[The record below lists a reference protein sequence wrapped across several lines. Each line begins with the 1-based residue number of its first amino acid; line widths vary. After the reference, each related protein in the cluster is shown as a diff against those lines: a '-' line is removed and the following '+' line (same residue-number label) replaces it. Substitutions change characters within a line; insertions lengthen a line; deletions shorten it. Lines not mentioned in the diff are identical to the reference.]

1 MIYRFFFL
9 MANTSV
15 DSDGKIVSTTIPD
28 GDASSLVTNIFN
40 TVLFLAG
47 LIAVGMLVYSGIQ
60 YVTSHG
66 DPGKTKTAM
75 NSIIYSIAGLV
86 IVILAYAIVNFVIG
100 SL

>member
-1 MIYRFFFL
+1 MIYKFLSL
-9 MANTSV
+9 MASTSV
-15 DSDGKIVSTTIPD
+15 DSDGKITSTTIPD
-28 GDASSLVTNIFN
+28 GDATSLVTNIFN
-40 TVLFLAG
+40 MVLFVAG

-66 DPGKTKTAM
+66 DSGKTKTAM

-86 IVILAYAIVNFVIG
+86 IVVLAYAIINFVIG

>member
-1 MIYRFFFL
+1 MIYKFLSL
-9 MANTSV
+9 MASTSV
-15 DSDGKIVSTTIPD
+15 DSDGKITSTTIPD

-40 TVLFLAG
+40 TVLFIAG
-47 LIAVGMLVYSGIQ
+47 LVAVGMLIYAGIQ
-60 YVTSHG
+60 YITAHG

-86 IVILAYAIVNFVIG
+86 IVVLSYAIVNFVIG

>member
-1 MIYRFFFL
+1 MIYKFLSL
-9 MANTSV
+9 MASTSV
-15 DSDGKIVSTTIPD
+15 GSDGKITSTTIPD

-40 TVLFLAG
+40 TVLFIAG
-47 LIAVGMLVYSGIQ
+47 LVAVGMLIYAGIQ

-66 DPGKTKTAM
+66 DSGKTKTAM

-86 IVILAYAIVNFVIG
+86 IVVLAYAIVNFVIG